1 MKSQASA
8 SIREFNRFYTGVI
21 GLLDQHILDSPFSL
35 AEARILY
42 ELYHRQPCTASD
54 IMAHLPI
61 DKGHLSRILDQ
72 FKKRALLTRN
82 KSKMDGRA
90 SHLRLTHRGNIE
102 FEKLNQA
109 SEQQIKSLLKKAPV
123 KDQGTLVH
131 HMNEIIKILSHTQ

>member
-1 MKSQASA
+1 MKNHATP

-21 GLLDQHILDSPFSL
+21 GLLDQHILDSAFSL

-54 IMAHLPI
+54 IITHLSI

-72 FKKRALLTRN
+72 FKKRALLTRD
-82 KSKMDGRA
+82 KSKADRRA
-90 SHLRLTHRGNIE
+90 SHLSLTPKGNIE

-109 SEQQIKSLLKKAPV
+109 SEQQIKSLLKKTPV
-123 KDQGTLVH
+123 KDRAALVH
-131 HMNEIIKILSHTQ
+131 HMNEIIKILSQAQ